1 VRRPAR
7 LGLVHL
13 VVFVVVALVLNAQFT
28 WWVIFSLRETREQL
42 DLERATILASTERAA
57 LRLQLRAEEE
67 ARRLVQAPTG
77 LLLSARA
84 AFTDVQIGAAGAQPR
99 FGWIVENDR
108 TAFAWPLGRGERL
121 VATLDPE
128 APYRWIAVVDPS
140 SQLVDAAAAPG
151 DVPRVA
157 IGPPFE
163 RLALTPDRAKW
174 AEALAHY
181 RRRVFIVVGEGVLFV
196 VAMATAVALLWA
208 VLRREGERER
218 QHQNFVSA
226 VTHELK
232 TPIAGIRLA
241 LETVLSGRVDD
252 AGRERFLRNAVA
264 DADRL
269 SGLVQKVLEVTR
281 YAGRAHR
288 LEVALGDLS
297 QLVEEEVQAAERR
310 AAALGVQLAADIRPD
325 VQAPF
330 DPEALG
336 IVLSNLLENA
346 FKYAAGSPPEVTVA
360 LRLES
365 GEAILE
371 VSDNG
376 VGIDPGE
383 IESIFE
389 PFYRSSDAVT
399 RRAPGTG
406 IGLFVAR
413 EIATAHGGRL
423 VASSPG
429 RGQGSRFRLVLPGAG
444 PIPQEAFS
452 E

>member
-1 VRRPAR
+1 VRRKVR

-28 WWVIFSLRETREQL
+28 WWVIFSLRETRKQL
-42 DLERATILASTERAA
+42 DLERATVVASTERAA

-67 ARRLVQAPTG
+67 ARRLVQAPGG

-84 AFTDVQIGAAGAQPR
+84 PFTDVRITDAGPQPR
-99 FGWIVENDR
+99 YGWIEEGGR
-108 TAFAWPLGRGERL
+108 TSFAWPLGRGQVL
-121 VATLDPE
+121 LATLDPDV
-128 APYRWIAVVDPS
+128 PYRWLQVIDPS
-140 SQLVDAAAAPG
+140 LRLVGAGAVADG
-151 DVPRVA
+151 LPRIA

-163 RLALTPDRAKW
+163 RLALSPDRANW
-174 AEALAHY
+174 DEALARY
-181 RRRVFIVVGEGVLFV
+181 RRHVFIVVGEGVLFV
-196 VAMATAVALLWA
+196 VAMATAVALLWT

-241 LETVLSGRVDD
+241 LETVLARRVDD
-252 AGRERFLRNAVA
+252 EARERFLRNAVA

-269 SGLVQKVLEVTR
+269 SELVEKVLEVTR
-281 YAGRAHR
+281 YAGGAHR
-288 LEVALGDLS
+288 LQIALGDLS
-297 QLVEEEVQAAERR
+297 QLVEEEVMAAERR
-310 AAALGVQLAADIRPD
+310 AAARGVLLAADIRPD
-325 VQAPF
+325 IQAPF

-346 FKYAAGSPPEVTVA
+346 FKYATGSPPDVKVS
-360 LRLES
+360 LRLER

-371 VSDNG
+371 VRDTG
-376 VGIDPGE
+376 VGIE
-383 IESIFE
+383 EKELEAIFR
-389 PFYRSSDAVT
+389 PFYRSTDEVT

-413 EIATAHGGRL
+413 EIAAAHGGRL
-423 VASSPG
+423 EASSPG
-429 RGQGSRFRLVLPGAG
+429 RGLGATFRLVLPGAG
-444 PIPQEAFS
+444 PVPQEALS

>member
-1 VRRPAR
+1 MRRTTR

-28 WWVIFSLRETREQL
+28 WWVIFSLRETRGQL

-67 ARRLVQAPTG
+67 ARRLVQAPGG

-84 AFTDVQIGAAGAQPR
+84 PFTDVRVADAGPQPR
-99 FGWIVENDR
+99 YGWTEEDGR
-108 TAFAWPLGRGERL
+108 TTFAWPLGRGQVL
-121 VATLDPE
+121 LAALDPE
-128 APYRWIAVVDPS
+128 VPYRWLQVIDPTS
-140 SQLVDAAAAPG
+140 RLVEAGAPA
-151 DVPRVA
+151 DNVPRVA

-163 RLALTPDRAKW
+163 DRALTPDRAKW
-174 AEALAHY
+174 DEALAHY
-181 RRRVFIVVGEGVLFV
+181 RRRVVIVVGEGVLFV
-196 VAMATAVALLWA
+196 VAMATAITLLWA

-252 AGRERFLRNAVA
+252 QGRERFLRNAVA

-269 SGLVQKVLEVTR
+269 SGLVEKILEVTR
-281 YAGRAHR
+281 YAGGAHR
-288 LEVALGDLS
+288 LEIALGDLS
-297 QLVEEEVQAAERR
+297 QLVEEEIMAAERR
-310 AAALGVQLAADIRPD
+310 AAVRGMRLEADVRPD
-325 VQAPF
+325 IQAPF

-346 FKYAAGSPPEVTVA
+346 FKYATGSPPEVRVS
-360 LRLES
+360 LRLER

-371 VSDNG
+371 VSDSG
-376 VGIDPGE
+376 IGIDPRE
-383 IESIFE
+383 LEAIFQ
-389 PFYRSSDAVT
+389 PFYRSSDEVT

-413 EIATAHGGRL
+413 EIAAAHGGSL
-423 VASSPG
+423 DASSPG
-429 RGQGSRFRLVLPGAG
+429 RGQGATFRLVLPGAG
-444 PIPQEAFS
+444 PIPHEALS

>member
-1 VRRPAR
+1 VRRKAR

-13 VVFVVVALVLNAQFT
+13 VVFVVVALLLNAQFT
-28 WWVIFSLRETREQL
+28 WWVIFSLRETREWL
-42 DLERATILASTERAA
+42 DLERATILASAERAA

-67 ARRLVQAPTG
+67 ARRLVQAPGG

-84 AFTDVQIGAAGAQPR
+84 PFTNLRVTEAAPQPR
-99 FGWIVENDR
+99 YGWTEEDGR
-108 TAFAWPLGRGERL
+108 TAFAWPLGRGQVL
-121 VATLDPE
+121 LAVLDPDV
-128 APYRWIAVVDPS
+128 PYRWLQVIDPS
-140 SQLVDAAAAPG
+140 ARLVGAGAGAD
-151 DVPRVA
+151 DLPRVA

-163 RLALTPDRAKW
+163 KLALTPDRSEW
-174 AEALAHY
+174 DEALARY
-181 RRRVFIVVGEGVLFV
+181 RRRVFLVVGEGVLFV

-241 LETVLSGRVDD
+241 LETVLSGRVD
-252 AGRERFLRNAVA
+252 AEGRDRFLRNAVA

-269 SGLVQKVLEVTR
+269 SGLVEKILEVTR
-281 YAGRAHR
+281 FAGGAHR
-288 LEVALGDLS
+288 LNIALGDLS
-297 QLVEEEVQAAERR
+297 QFVEEEVMAAERR
-310 AAALGVQLAADIRPD
+310 AAARGVRLASDIRHD
-325 VQAPF
+325 IQAPF

-346 FKYAAGSPPEVTVA
+346 FKYASGSPPEVSVS
-360 LRLES
+360 LRLDR
-365 GEAILE
+365 GEAILQ
-371 VSDNG
+371 VSDTG
-376 VGIDPGE
+376 IGIDPRE
-383 IESIFE
+383 LEAIFR
-389 PFYRSSDAVT
+389 PFYRSGDEIT

-413 EIATAHGGRL
+413 EIAEAHGGRL
-423 VASSPG
+423 EASSPG
-429 RGQGSRFRLVLPGAG
+429 RGRGATFRLTLPGAG
-444 PIPQEAFS
+444 PIPQEALS

>member
-1 VRRPAR
+1 VRRASR
-7 LGLVHL
+7 FGLVHL

-28 WWVIFSLRETREQL
+28 WWVIFSLRETRGQL
-42 DLERATILASTERAA
+42 DLERATIVASTERAA

-67 ARRLVQAPTG
+67 ARRLVQAPGG

-84 AFTDVQIGAAGAQPR
+84 PFTDVRVTEAGPQPR
-99 FGWIVENDR
+99 YGWIGENGR
-108 TAFAWPLGRGERL
+108 TAFAWPLGRGQVL
-121 VATLDPE
+121 AATLDPE
-128 APYRWIAVVDPS
+128 APYRWLQVIDPS
-140 SQLVDAAAAPG
+140 SRLVDAGAPAD

-174 AEALAHY
+174 TEALAHY

-196 VAMATAVALLWA
+196 VAMVTAVALLWA

-252 AGRERFLRNAVA
+252 QGRERFLRNAVA

-269 SGLVQKVLEVTR
+269 SDLVQKVLEATR
-281 YAGRAHR
+281 YAGGAHR
-288 LEVALGDLS
+288 LEIALGDLS
-297 QLVEEEVQAAERR
+297 QLVEEEVMAGERR
-310 AAALGVQLAADIRPD
+310 AAALGVRLAADVRPD
-325 VQAPF
+325 IQAPF

-346 FKYAAGSPPEVTVA
+346 FKYATGSPPEVRVS
-360 LRLES
+360 LHLER

-371 VSDNG
+371 VSDSG
-376 VGIDPGE
+376 IGIDPRE
-383 IESIFE
+383 LEAIFR
-389 PFYRSSDAVT
+389 PFYRSGDEVT

-413 EIATAHGGRL
+413 EIAAAHGGSL
-423 VASSPG
+423 AASSPG
-429 RGQGSRFRLVLPGAG
+429 RGQGATFRLVLPGAG
-444 PIPQEAFS
+444 PILQEPLS

>member
-1 VRRPAR
+1 MRRKVR

-42 DLERATILASTERAA
+42 DLERATIVASTERAA

-67 ARRLVQAPTG
+67 ARRLVQAPGG

-84 AFTDVQIGAAGAQPR
+84 PFTDVRVTDAGPQPR
-99 FGWIVENDR
+99 YGWIEEGGR
-108 TAFAWPLGRGERL
+108 TSFAWPLGRGQVL
-121 VATLDPE
+121 LATLDPDV
-128 APYRWIAVVDPS
+128 PYRWLQVIDPS
-140 SQLVDAAAAPG
+140 LRLVGAGADADG
-151 DVPRVA
+151 LPRIA

-163 RLALTPDRAKW
+163 RLALTPDRADW
-174 AEALAHY
+174 DEALARY

-196 VAMATAVALLWA
+196 VAMATAVALLWT

-241 LETVLSGRVDD
+241 LETVLARRVDD
-252 AGRERFLRNAVA
+252 EARERFLRNAVA

-269 SGLVQKVLEVTR
+269 SELVEKVLEVTR
-281 YAGRAHR
+281 YAGGAHR
-288 LEVALGDLS
+288 LQIALGDLS
-297 QLVEEEVQAAERR
+297 QLVEEEVMAAERR
-310 AAALGVQLAADIRPD
+310 AAARGVLLAADIRPD
-325 VQAPF
+325 IQAPF

-346 FKYAAGSPPEVTVA
+346 FKYATGSPPDVKVL
-360 LRLES
+360 LRLER

-371 VSDNG
+371 VRDTG
-376 VGIDPGE
+376 VGIDE
-383 IESIFE
+383 KELEAIFR
-389 PFYRSSDAVT
+389 PFYRSGDEVT

-413 EIATAHGGRL
+413 EIAVAHGGRL
-423 VASSPG
+423 EASSPG
-429 RGQGSRFRLVLPGAG
+429 RGLGATFRLVLPGAG
-444 PIPQEAFS
+444 PVPQEALS